1 MGSQSHSQIPVTP
14 RPAPITGHKL
24 SSRTDPSS
32 SQPSTAI
39 GRSGI
44 ICFRCNKSSHIAA
57 NCSSHPN
64 LLTAETNILDDFNM
78 MYEDDPALLGV
89 EGHSFMAPSYFALQ
103 AIEEDWKR
111 RIIFMTT
118 CFIGSLIAKII
129 IDPIASENII
139 AEKVYLSWD

>member
-78 MYEDDPALLGV
+78 MYEDDPALLDYVDQDLIGV
-89 EGHSFMAPSYFALQ
+89 EGHSFMAPSYFVLQ
-103 AIEEDWKR
+103 AISVGL
-111 RIIFMTT
+111 F
-118 CFIGSLIAKII
+118 L
-129 IDPIASENII
+129 
-139 AEKVYLSWD
+139 